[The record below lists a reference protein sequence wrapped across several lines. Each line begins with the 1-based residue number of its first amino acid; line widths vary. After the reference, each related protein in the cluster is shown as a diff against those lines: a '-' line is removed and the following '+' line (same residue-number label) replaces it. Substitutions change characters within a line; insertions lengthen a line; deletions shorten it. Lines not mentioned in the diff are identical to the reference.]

1 MSVHDRDRISD
12 RTAVELERRSG
23 PFRTFSVL
31 MWTDF
36 LDLFS
41 HLFIVC
47 AFAIYRT
54 VTCLPDWQYTQD
66 CLMASRVWRF
76 CLAMRE
82 VSLGFSHFNFNLWW
96 PIWTI
101 ANKNIETRR
110 SGEESGREW
119 IRYWIIET
127 KVMTR
132 LKVKVNNVVLRC
144 VAWFSG
150 SCYYVCHRTRELD
163 CWDERNEKSKINEC
177 ERWGHK

>member
-1 MSVHDRDRISD
+1 MSASETKWRINQNGNDCCVCDCVCVRDRDRIND
-12 RTAVELERRSG
+12 RTAVELERCNRS
-23 PFRTFSVL
+23 FRLFFVL

-41 HLFIVC
+41 QSLIVC
-47 AFAIYRT
+47 AFVIYRT
-54 VTCLPDWQYTQD
+54 VTRLPDWQYTFD
-66 CLMASRVWRF
+66 YVMASSVWRF

-82 VSLGFSHFNFNLWW
+82 VSLGFSHFNFDLWC
-96 PIWTI
+96 PIWTN
-101 ANKNIETRR
+101 ANKKIETSR
-110 SGEESGREW
+110 SGEESGRKW

-150 SCYYVCHRTRELD
+150 SC
-163 CWDERNEKSKINEC
+163 
-177 ERWGHK
+177 